1 MGRYNLEDFISKQS
15 FCTMRIELEVILSRT
30 FDVDERTL
38 IKENMPLMKF
48 YLGDV
53 FWMTNEPK
61 FVSMLHSNI

>member
-1 MGRYNLEDFISKQS
+1 
-15 FCTMRIELEVILSRT
+15 MRIELEVILSRT